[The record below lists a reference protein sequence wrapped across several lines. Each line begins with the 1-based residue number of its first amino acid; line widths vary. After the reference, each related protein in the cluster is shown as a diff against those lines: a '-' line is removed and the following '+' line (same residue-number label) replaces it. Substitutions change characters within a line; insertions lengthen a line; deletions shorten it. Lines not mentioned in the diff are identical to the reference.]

1 MKKKLE
7 ADINELEIALDHA
20 NKANA
25 EAQKNIKRYQQQL
38 KDVQTALEEE
48 QRARDEARELLG
60 ISERRANA
68 LQNELEES
76 RTLLEQADRGRRQA
90 EQELADCHE
99 QLNELGAQNAS
110 ISAAKRK
117 LEAELQTLHVSIILL
132 LFSLSL
138 SLASPSST
146 FTTFVSFQSDLDE
159 LLNEAKNSEEKA
171 KKAMVDAARLADEL
185 RAEQDHAQT
194 QEKLRKA
201 LETQIKELQV
211 RLDEAEANAL
221 KGGKKAIQKLEQRVR
236 ELENELDGE
245 QRRHA
250 DAQKNLRKSE
260 RRIKELSFQVSIY
273 TMIDP
278 LFIGIVAFHL
288 CKTFYRPTKIARTTS
303 VCKIWSTSCSRR
315 SRRTRGRSK
324 KRKRSPL

>member
-1 MKKKLE
+1 
-7 ADINELEIALDHA
+7 
-20 NKANA
+20 
-25 EAQKNIKRYQQQL
+25 
-38 KDVQTALEEE
+38 
-48 QRARDEARELLG
+48 
-60 ISERRANA
+60 
-68 LQNELEES
+68 
-76 RTLLEQADRGRRQA
+76 
-90 EQELADCHE
+90 
-99 QLNELGAQNAS
+99 
-110 ISAAKRK
+110 
-117 LEAELQTLHVSIILL
+117 
-132 LFSLSL
+132 
-138 SLASPSST
+138 
-146 FTTFVSFQSDLDE
+146 

-260 RRIKELSFQVSIY
+260 RRIKELSFQVRESLRRDKCEGNCRKLHISSL
-273 TMIDP
+273 P
-278 LFIGIVAFHL
+278 FILEKNILLTGEL
-288 CKTFYRPTKIARTTS
+288 NRTS
-303 VCKIWSTSCSRR
+303 VFSET
-315 SRRTRGRSK
+315 
-324 KRKRSPL
+324 